1 MRLVL
6 GVEGDGL
13 SGDGLVVAQVAQFGE
28 QAVAGLVG
36 GESLVGDGEAHQR
49 GLVLVGDAQGEDVH
63 AAAVFFARHVGK
75 GDAVLDDAVA
85 FAFFGIEAAAPDFAG
100 VGVEVVGVEVVR
112 VVDGVVDVAGEVVAG
127 DLPQFEFD
135 GVHVAAFDGQRR
147 IGVKYEGFATGGEA
161 HHRFAVASADGA
173 LFGASQF
180 EVVLC
185 GQFGVDADFV
195 IALPDAVVADFVA
208 AVARFAFGG
217 GFDGDAFAPVLL
229 GFGEEGFAK
238 FEADLWFV
246 LLFVHVN
253 VGEFEGEA
261 VQQGVVLFFLV
272 AFKFGRE
279 FCQRGQGEGDAVA
292 VGFHDAFVQREVVA
306 QPGFA

>member
-1 MRLVL
+1 M
-6 GVEGDGL
+6 
-13 SGDGLVVAQVAQFGE
+13 
-28 QAVAGLVG
+28 
-36 GESLVGDGEAHQR
+36 
-49 GLVLVGDAQGEDVH
+49 
-63 AAAVFFARHVGK
+63 
-75 GDAVLDDAVA
+75 
-85 FAFFGIEAAAPDFAG
+85 
-100 VGVEVVGVEVVR
+100 
-112 VVDGVVDVAGEVVAG
+112 DVAGEVVAG

-161 HHRFAVASADGA
+161 HHRFAVAGADGA

-195 IALPDAVVADFVA
+195 VALPDAGVADFVA
-208 AVARFAFGG
+208 AVACFAFGG

-238 FEADLWFV
+238 FEADLRFV

-261 VQQGVVLFFLV
+261 VQ
-272 AFKFGRE
+272 
-279 FCQRGQGEGDAVA
+279 
-292 VGFHDAFVQREVVA
+292 
-306 QPGFA
+306 